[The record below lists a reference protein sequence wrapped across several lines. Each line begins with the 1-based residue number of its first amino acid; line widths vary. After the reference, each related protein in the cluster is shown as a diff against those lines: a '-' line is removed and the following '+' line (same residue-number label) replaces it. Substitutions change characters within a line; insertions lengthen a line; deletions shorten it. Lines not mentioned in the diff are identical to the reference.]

1 MEPQAGRRM
10 ARKADVSDVVLDA
23 ALELAATA
31 GWRDLTMRDVAEAS
45 GVTLAELHAVYPTR
59 SAILKAFSARIDA
72 AVLAGDTGDLGNESP
87 RDRLFDVIM
96 RRLDVLSAHRK
107 AAWSIIRAS
116 LGNPGSALQGF
127 CLTQASMRWMLEAAG
142 IDAGGPAGALRTK
155 GLMLV
160 WLDVLRVWQS
170 DESEDMARTMAHLD
184 RRLALAE
191 RLQNFAWRAPRPE
204 PEEAGA

>member
-1 MEPQAGRRM
+1 MRGKA
-10 ARKADVSDVVLDA
+10 KVADVALDA

-45 GVTLAELHAVYPTR
+45 GVTLAELYAVYPTR
-59 SAILKAFSARIDA
+59 NAILRAFSARIDA
-72 AVLAGDTGDLGNESP
+72 AVLAGDAGDLGAESP
-87 RDRLFDVIM
+87 RDRLFEVIM

-116 LGNPGSALQGF
+116 LGNPAAALQGL

-142 IDAGGPAGALRTK
+142 IDSAGRIGLLRTK
-155 GLMLV
+155 GLMLL
-160 WLDVLRVWQS
+160 WLDVLRVWHS

-191 RLQNFAWRAPRPE
+191 RMQSITRRQPGLQA
-204 PEEAGA
+204 EEVGA

>member
-1 MEPQAGRRM
+1 M
-10 ARKADVSDVVLDA
+10 ARKADVSDVALDA

-59 SAILKAFSARIDA
+59 DAILKAFSSRIDA
-72 AVLAGDTGDLGNESP
+72 AVLAGDAGDLGEESP

-116 LGNPGSALQGF
+116 LGNPASALQGF

-142 IDAGGPAGALRTK
+142 IDAGGRAGALRTK

-170 DESEDMARTMAHLD
+170 DESDDMARTMAHLD
-184 RRLALAE
+184 KRLALAE
-191 RLQNFAWRAPRPE
+191 RLQNFAWRGPRPE

>member
-1 MEPQAGRRM
+1 MQPEAGRRM
-10 ARKADVSDVVLDA
+10 PRKANVSDVVLDA

-45 GVTLAELHAVYPTR
+45 GVSLAELHAVYPTR
-59 SAILKAFSARIDA
+59 NAILKAFSARIDA
-72 AVLAGDTGDLGNESP
+72 AVLAGDTGDLGDESP

-96 RRLDVLSAHRK
+96 RRLDVLSVHRK

-116 LGNPGSALQGF
+116 LENPASAVQGF
-127 CLTQASMRWMLEAAG
+127 CLTQSSMRWMLEAAG

-184 RRLALAE
+184 KRLALAE
-191 RLQNFAWRAPRPE
+191 RLQRFAWRAPRPE

>member
-1 MEPQAGRRM
+1 MQVEAGRRM

-45 GVTLAELHAVYPTR
+45 GVSLAELHAVYPTR
-59 SAILKAFSARIDA
+59 NAILKAFSVRIDA
-72 AVLAGDTGDLGNESP
+72 AVLAGDTGDLGDESP

-116 LGNPGSALQGF
+116 LGNPASTLQGL
-127 CLTQASMRWMLEAAG
+127 CLTQTSMRWMLEAAG
-142 IDAGGPAGALRTK
+142 IDAGGPVGALRTK
-155 GLMLV
+155 GLTLV

-170 DESEDMARTMAHLD
+170 DETDDMARTMAHLD
-184 RRLALAE
+184 KRLAMAE
-191 RLQNFAWRAPRPE
+191 RLQNLTWRAPRPE

>member
-1 MEPQAGRRM
+1 MQPEAGRRM
-10 ARKADVSDVVLDA
+10 PRKANVSDVVLDA

-45 GVTLAELHAVYPTR
+45 GVSLAELHAVYPTR

-72 AVLAGDTGDLGNESP
+72 AVLAGDTGDLGDESP

-116 LGNPGSALQGF
+116 LGNPASALQGF
-127 CLTQASMRWMLEAAG
+127 CLTQSSMRWMLEAAG

-160 WLDVLRVWQS
+160 WLDVIRVWQS

-184 RRLALAE
+184 KRLAMAE
-191 RLQNFAWRAPRPE
+191 RLQRFAWRVPRSE

>member
-1 MEPQAGRRM
+1 MQPEAGRRM
-10 ARKADVSDVVLDA
+10 PRKANVSDVVLDA

-31 GWRDLTMRDVAEAS
+31 GWRDLTMRDVAEAC
-45 GVTLAELHAVYPTR
+45 GVSLAELHAVYPTR
-59 SAILKAFSARIDA
+59 NAILKAFSARIDA
-72 AVLAGDTGDLGNESP
+72 AVLAGDTGDLGDESP

-96 RRLDVLSAHRK
+96 RRLDVLSVHRK

-116 LGNPGSALQGF
+116 LGNPASALQGF
-127 CLTQASMRWMLEAAG
+127 CLTQSSMRWMLEAAG
-142 IDAGGPAGALRTK
+142 IDAGGPAGALRAK

-184 RRLALAE
+184 KRLALAE
-191 RLQNFAWRAPRPE
+191 RLQRFAWRAPRSE

>member
-1 MEPQAGRRM
+1 MPG
-10 ARKADVSDVVLDA
+10 KANVSDVALDA

-59 SAILKAFSARIDA
+59 NAILMAFSARIDA
-72 AVLAGDTGDLGNESP
+72 AVLAGETGDLGDESP

-116 LGNPGSALQGF
+116 LGNPASALQGL

-142 IDAGGPAGALRTK
+142 IDSGGRVGLLRTK

-191 RLQNFAWRAPRPE
+191 RLQNVAWRRPRPHA
-204 PEEAGA
+204 EEAGA